1 MTASTT
7 LKKRVWLTFILV
19 AFVGVSILNYQFINF
34 DNIPS
39 LRQVTKK
46 TMNLFSQGKLKTALS
61 RAYPAANKKILL
73 KNSSKSIGNTS
84 K

>member
-19 AFVGVSILNYQFINF
+19 AFVSVSILNYQFINF

-46 TMNLFSQGKLKTALS
+46 TMNLFSQGKLKTAHS
-61 RAYPAANKKILL
+61 RAYPATNKKILL